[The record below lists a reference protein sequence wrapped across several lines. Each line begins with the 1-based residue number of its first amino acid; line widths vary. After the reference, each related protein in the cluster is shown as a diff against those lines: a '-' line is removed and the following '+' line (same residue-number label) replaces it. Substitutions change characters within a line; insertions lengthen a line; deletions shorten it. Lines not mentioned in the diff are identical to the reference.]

1 MYHLRLIRSFIR
13 LSVQREMAFQANF
26 YIRLMYTILYL
37 VMGLVGVSILFGQV
51 ESFQGWTYPQALTL
65 LGVYMIFTAL
75 LDLTLWPSLNIM
87 GGLDGEVWRGSF
99 DFTLLKPLNT
109 QFLVSF
115 RAWDMWQLIDLVI
128 ALVVLGRGLFL
139 LGGQLTLGNILLFL
153 LMLAVALILGYSI
166 LLVLETVVFYYTGV
180 PLTWVFSAI
189 MFTGRY
195 PIGIYPQW
203 IRLLL
208 TWIFPVGFMVTIP
221 TQALLGTS
229 APGMLAAGAGMALL
243 LYLAASAFF
252 RRSLRKYVSAS
263 S

>member
-1 MYHLRLIRSFIR
+1 MRFSI
-13 LSVQREMAFQANF
+13 QREMAFSVNF
-26 YIRLMYTILYL
+26 YIRVLYSILFL
-37 VMGLVGVSILFGQV
+37 VMGLAGVSILFGQV
-51 ESFQGWTYPQALTL
+51 EDFQGWTYPQALTL
-65 LGVYMIFTAL
+65 LAVYMIFTSL
-75 LDLTLWPSLNIM
+75 LDLNLWPSLNTM
-87 GGLDGEVWRGSF
+87 GGMDGEVWRGSF

-180 PLTWVFSAI
+180 PLTWVFSSI

-195 PIGIYPQW
+195 PISIYPHW

-208 TWIFPVGFMVTIP
+208 TWVVPVGFMVTIP
-221 TQALLGTS
+221 TQALIGTAS
-229 APGMLAAGAGMALL
+229 PGMIVAGVGMAALL
-243 LYLAASAFF
+243 FLAASAFF
-252 RRSLRKYVSAS
+252 HRSLRRYASAS